1 MRCLAD
7 INTARCYGILVNV
20 YRFPLQAVRLA
31 AAILTFRQP
40 HRFFSSLLPHLLPFP
55 RRCLSEV
62 LAFLV
67 FVFLLN
73 SVYLPFFFFFFLLS
87 VIVVFGKSLNP
98 CAMPLFVTS
107 YASPDTEPKINAI
120 DS

>member
-73 SVYLPFFFFFFLLS
+73 SVYLPFFFFFFS
-87 VIVVFGKSLNP
+87 FERH
-98 CAMPLFVTS
+98 CCFW
-107 YASPDTEPKINAI
+107 
-120 DS
+120 